1 VNDDWRLQV
10 ELHDESLID
19 PVVERLG
26 ARELADDLS
35 EAFHD
40 RVIVSRNGA
49 ELFLYAG
56 TRDQAERARDLLE
69 ALDEK
74 HDWSLDID
82 FKRWHPEAEAWR
94 DPDEELPTTVQAR
107 QAEHKAR
114 IEAERKQV
122 EEQGYPEFEVRI
134 DLPSRDEAERFA
146 EQLREEGLP
155 TVHRWKYLLIGAT
168 DEDHA
173 KTLADRIRSEAPTG
187 SRVAVEG
194 TWQAALAERPRNPFA
209 IFGGL
214 GG

>member
-1 VNDDWRLQV
+1 V
-10 ELHDESLID
+10 ELHDESIFEPLT
-19 PVVERLG
+19 EELE
-26 ARELADDLS
+26 ARELEDDLS

-49 ELFLYAG
+49 QIFLYAG
-56 TRDQAERARDLLE
+56 TREQAESARALLA

-74 HDWSLDID
+74 HDWSLDIG

-94 DPDEELPTTVQAR
+94 DPDEELPATVQAR
-107 QAEHKAR
+107 QAEHQAL

-134 DLPSRDEAERFA
+134 DLPSRGDAHRFA

-168 DEDHA
+168 DEDQA
-173 KTLADRIRSEAPTG
+173 KALAERIRSEAPAD

-194 TWQAALAERPRNPFA
+194 TWQAMYAERPRNPFA
-209 IFGGL
+209 ILGGL